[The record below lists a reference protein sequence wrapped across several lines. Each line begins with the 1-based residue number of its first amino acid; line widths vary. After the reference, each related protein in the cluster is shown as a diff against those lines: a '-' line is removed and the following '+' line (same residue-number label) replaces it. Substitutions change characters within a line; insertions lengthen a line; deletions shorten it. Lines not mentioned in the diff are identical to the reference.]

1 LRSLISCDRQRPLGR
16 TVLRAWI
23 LAAPLLIPAMASP
36 CPAEPPGEAQPATTN
51 VMGAEYPRVHA
62 DLSVTF
68 RVEAPEASKVQVDL
82 GKLWDMERDSKGVWS
97 VTIPPQVPG
106 FHYYY
111 LVVDGVRV
119 SDPASQSFYGVG
131 RHSSGIEIPE
141 AGVEYFD
148 VKDVPHGEVRSRWY
162 HSTVTG
168 KWRRCFVYTPPDYD
182 TNPEARYPVL
192 YLQHGMGED
201 ETGWVVQGRANF
213 ILDNLIAAGK
223 ARPMIL
229 VMDNGYARPATPP
242 TSAAAGGLRAAI
254 GGFQDLMLKDVIPM
268 IDRTY
273 RTLADREHRAMAGL
287 SMGGNQTCQLTLRN
301 LDKFAWIGAF
311 SGTGNGLSTAP
322 IDPKTF
328 IDGVFT
334 DGPAF
339 NEKVRLLWIGM
350 GTEEPDPFPG
360 AIGAFRKMLDDAGVD
375 YVYFESPGT
384 AHEWLTWRR
393 DLHDFAPRL
402 FR

>member
-1 LRSLISCDRQRPLGR
+1 VARIPAIPLLV
-16 TVLRAWI
+16 TLT
-23 LAAPLLIPAMASP
+23 AAPVW
-36 CPAEPPGEAQPATTN
+36 AQLSDEGRPATTN
-51 VMGAEYPRVHA
+51 VMGAEYPRVHS

-68 RVEAPEASKVQVDL
+68 RVEAPDAKKVQVDL
-82 GKLWDMERDSKGVWS
+82 GRLWDMERDGEGVWS
-97 VTIPPQVPG
+97 VTIPGQVPG

-111 LVVDGVRV
+111 LAIDGVRV
-119 SDPASQSFYGVG
+119 SDPASRSFYGVG

-141 AGVEYFD
+141 AGVDFYAIR
-148 VKDVPHGEVRSRWY
+148 DVPHGEVRSRWY
-162 HSTVTG
+162 LSTVTG
-168 KWRRCFVYTPPDYD
+168 EWRRCFVYTPPGYETDLQ
-182 TNPEARYPVL
+182 ARYPVL

-201 ETGWVVQGRANF
+201 ETGWTVQGRANF
-213 ILDNLIAAGK
+213 ILDNLIAAGQ
-223 ARPMIL
+223 AEPMII
-229 VMDNGYARPATPP
+229 VMDNGYARRAGTPAP
-242 TSAAAGGLRAAI
+242 TAPGLAGIRAAI
-254 GGFQDLMLKDVIPM
+254 GGFQDLMLNDVIPM

-301 LDKFAWIGAF
+301 LDRFAWIGAF
-311 SGTGNGLSTAP
+311 SGTGNGLSTDP
-322 IDPKTF
+322 IDPETF
-328 IDGVFT
+328 IDGVFA

-360 AIGAFRKMLDDAGVD
+360 AIGAFRKMLDDAGVE